1 MRRNF
6 SCDLRCTF
14 MSMKRFLW
22 KFTKWFFGI
31 TVGLCLTI
39 SLLLYIFKDDIINY
53 VVGEVNKNLN
63 AKVTVSKI
71 DLTFWATFPNVS
83 LDFENVFIQDALP
96 NATKNDT
103 LLYSDL
109 IRLKFNP
116 IDLWNEKY
124 DVQRAEIHPG
134 TIQLKI
140 DSNGQVN
147 YDILKKSNN
156 SEKSKFK
163 LKLKEVQFD
172 QIEFAY
178 SNQATGQFYRT
189 KVNNLNLSGE
199 FTEKKFTLNAK
210 SDLYI
215 NSLKSESVALL
226 TNKPAEFDVQIKVD
240 QEKNTFE
247 IPNAVLLISKLP
259 FQVSGVVNPEE
270 IRFDV
275 SAKKLR
281 LEEVA
286 AKLSNQLDRIDSF
299 EGQGFFNFDL
309 KIAGKNDKQVVPT
322 MVCNFDIQNGSLREP
337 TQKLKFTGINLK
349 GKYSNEAGKN
359 AEFLK
364 LWNLKFNTSSGPF
377 QGEFLLTNF
386 ALPHYEGKAKG
397 NVDLTSI
404 HGLFHLPQIDQ
415 ISGNLDINSQFDI
428 QTFVDELGE
437 QQVNLDNC
445 TASLILQNINA
456 SVINDTRTFKSLN
469 GFVGIE
475 GDEAAVQ
482 DVRVKIGQSDFKLNG
497 IFQEIAPFIEKRGK
511 LIANVDLQSNFIDV
525 DDLSSKH
532 IQKGVTTEPA
542 RDFVLPNNV
551 DGTVLLN
558 IGQLKYEKHHF
569 NQLKSNLTVEE
580 RKLTFRDLTLQNA
593 GATVNGNL
601 VIEEKSPEYLV
612 LQSVV
617 ESNNIYFK
625 PLFQEWNNFDQEVI
639 TENNIAGKA
648 HVNLQFQA
656 PFDLR
661 SGIIKNAIIAKAHIS
676 ITDGALK
683 SVSTF
688 KSITESLKTS
698 PVRFLLKKRNI
709 NDFEKK
715 LLDLRFQTLENTIVI
730 QNGKIEIPLME
741 IKSNALDIET
751 FGWHT
756 FDNQID
762 YHFAFRFRDLMA
774 AQRET
779 EFGIIED
786 DGTGLMIFMRMHGTT
801 EKPIIEW
808 DEKAKKEQ
816 AAENREAAKIE
827 ALSILKTEFG
837 FRKNDTTIRL
847 YQPIKKPTE
856 ELKIDF
862 NNTKETPIL
871 EEQKE
876 SEIKKKLK
884 EKINKLKESAKEEEI
899 QFEVD

>member
-1 MRRNF
+1 
-6 SCDLRCTF
+6 
-14 MSMKRFLW
+14 MKRFLW
-22 KFTKWFFGI
+22 KLTKWFFGI
-31 TVGLCLTI
+31 IVGLCLTI

-53 VVGEVNKNLN
+53 VVKEVNKNLN

-83 LDFENVFIQDALP
+83 LDFNDVFIQDALP
-96 NATKNDT
+96 NATKRDT

-124 DVQRAEIHPG
+124 DVKRAEIHPG
-134 TIQLKI
+134 TIQLKV
-140 DSNGQVN
+140 DSKGKVN
-147 YDILKKSNN
+147 YDIVKKSK
-156 SEKSKFK
+156 SSASSKFK

-172 QIEFAY
+172 QIKFAY
-178 SNQATGQFYRT
+178 SNQATGQFYKT
-189 KVNNLNLSGE
+189 KVNQLNLSGE

-215 NSLKSESVALL
+215 NSLKSESIALL
-226 TNKPAEFDVQIKVD
+226 TNKPAEFDLQIKVN

-247 IPNAVLLISKLP
+247 LPKTVLLISKLP
-259 FQVSGVVNPEE
+259 FQVSGFVNPEQ
-270 IRFDV
+270 IKFDI
-275 SAKKLR
+275 SAKKLK

-286 AKLSNQLDRIDSF
+286 SKLSNQLDQINTF

-309 KIAGKNDKQVVPT
+309 KIAGKNDKKVVPK
-322 MVCNFDIQNGSLREP
+322 MICNFDVQNGSLREP
-337 TQKLKFTGINLK
+337 EQKLKFTGINLK

-359 AEFLK
+359 TEFLK

-386 ALPHYEGKAKG
+386 TLPHYEGKAKG
-397 NVDLTSI
+397 NVDLASI

-415 ISGNLDINSQFDI
+415 ITGNLDINSQFDI
-428 QTFVDELGE
+428 QTVQDESGQNELDFVK
-437 QQVNLDNC
+437 C
-445 TASLILQNINA
+445 SASLNLQNINA

-482 DVRVKIGQSDFKLNG
+482 DIRVKIGKSDFKLNG
-497 IFQEIAPFIEKRGK
+497 IFQEIAPFIDKKGK

-525 DDLSSKH
+525 EDLSSKNSD
-532 IQKGVTTEPA
+532 KGAKIESEKA
-542 RDFVLPNNV
+542 YVLPNNV

-558 IGQLKYEKHHF
+558 IGQLKYEKHLF
-569 NQLKSNLTVEE
+569 NQLKSNLTVDE
-580 RKLTFRDLTLQNA
+580 RLLTFKELTLQNA
-593 GATVNGNL
+593 NATVNGNL
-601 VIEEKSPEYLV
+601 VIEETSPEYLV
-612 LQSVV
+612 LQSVL

-648 HVNLQFQA
+648 HINLQFKA

-661 SGIIKNAIIAKAHIS
+661 SGIIKNAIVAKAHIS

-730 QNGKIEIPLME
+730 QNGKLEIPLME

-762 YHFAFRFRDLMA
+762 YHFAFRFRDLMTVE
-774 AQRET
+774 RET
-779 EFGIIED
+779 EFGIVED

-801 EKPIIEW
+801 DKPIIEW

-816 AAENREAAKIE
+816 AKENREAAKME

-837 FRKNDTTIRL
+837 FRKNDTTIGV

-856 ELKIDF
+856 ELRIDF
-862 NNTKETPIL
+862 NNTKETPTL
-871 EEQKE
+871 EEPKE
-876 SEIKKKLK
+876 SELKKKMR
-884 EKINKLKESAKEEEI
+884 EKINKLKESTKEEEI
-899 QFEVD
+899 EFKVD

>member
-1 MRRNF
+1 
-6 SCDLRCTF
+6 
-14 MSMKRFLW
+14 MKRFLW
-22 KFTKWFFGI
+22 KLTKWFFGI
-31 TVGLCLTI
+31 IVGLCLTI

-53 VVGEVNKNLN
+53 VVEEVNKNLN

-83 LDFENVFIQDALP
+83 LDFNDVFIQDALP
-96 NATKNDT
+96 NATKRDT

-124 DVQRAEIHPG
+124 DVKRVEIHPG
-134 TIQLKI
+134 TIQLKV
-140 DSNGQVN
+140 DSKGKVN
-147 YDILKKSNN
+147 YDIVKKSK
-156 SEKSKFK
+156 SSASSKFK

-172 QIEFAY
+172 QIKFAY
-178 SNQATGQFYRT
+178 SNQATGQFYKT
-189 KVNNLNLSGE
+189 KVNQLNLSGE

-215 NSLKSESVALL
+215 NSLKSESIALL
-226 TNKPAEFDVQIKVD
+226 TNKRAEFDLQIKVN

-247 IPNAVLLISKLP
+247 LPKTVLLISKLP
-259 FQVSGVVNPEE
+259 FQVSGFVNPEQ
-270 IRFDV
+270 IKFDI
-275 SAKKLR
+275 SAKKLK
-281 LEEVA
+281 LAEVA
-286 AKLSNQLDRIDSF
+286 SKLSNQLDQINTF
-299 EGQGFFNFDL
+299 EGQGFFNFNL
-309 KIAGKNDKQVVPT
+309 KIAGKNDKKVVPK
-322 MVCNFDIQNGSLREP
+322 MICNFDVQNGSLREP
-337 TQKLKFTGINLK
+337 EQKLKFTGINLK

-364 LWNLKFNTSSGPF
+364 LWNLKFNTISGPF

-386 ALPHYEGKAKG
+386 TLPHYEGKAKG
-397 NVDLTSI
+397 NVDLASI

-415 ISGNLDINSQFDI
+415 ITGNLDINSQFDI
-428 QTFVDELGE
+428 QTIQDESGQNELDFVK
-437 QQVNLDNC
+437 C
-445 TASLILQNINA
+445 SASLNLQNINA

-482 DVRVKIGQSDFKLNG
+482 DIRVKIGKSDFKLNG
-497 IFQEIAPFIEKRGK
+497 IFQEIAPFIDKKGK

-525 DDLSSKH
+525 EDLSSKNSD
-532 IQKGVTTEPA
+532 KGAKIESEKA
-542 RDFVLPNNV
+542 FVLPNNV

-558 IGQLKYEKHHF
+558 IGQLKYEKHLF
-569 NQLKSNLTVEE
+569 NQLKSNLTVDE
-580 RKLTFRDLTLQNA
+580 RLLTFKELTLQNA
-593 GATVNGNL
+593 NATVNGDL
-601 VIEEKSPEYLV
+601 VIEETSPEYLV
-612 LQSVV
+612 LQSVL

-648 HVNLQFQA
+648 HINLQFKA

-661 SGIIKNAIIAKAHIS
+661 SGIIKNAIVAKAHIS

-730 QNGKIEIPLME
+730 QNGKLEIPLME

-762 YHFAFRFRDLMA
+762 YHFAFRFRDLMTVE
-774 AQRET
+774 RET
-779 EFGIIED
+779 EFGIVED

-801 EKPIIEW
+801 DKPIIEW

-816 AAENREAAKIE
+816 AKENREAAKLE

-837 FRKNDTTIRL
+837 FRKNDTTIGV

-856 ELKIDF
+856 ELRIDF
-862 NNTKETPIL
+862 NNAKETPTP
-871 EEQKE
+871 EEPKE
-876 SEIKKKLK
+876 SELKKKMR
-884 EKINKLKESAKEEEI
+884 EKINKLKESTKEEEI
-899 QFEVD
+899 EFEVD

>member
-1 MRRNF
+1 
-6 SCDLRCTF
+6 

-31 TVGLCLTI
+31 IFGLCLTI

-53 VVGEVNKNLN
+53 VVKEVNKNLN

-83 LDFENVFIQDALP
+83 LDFKDVFIQDALP
-96 NATKNDT
+96 NATKRDT

-109 IRLKFNP
+109 VRLKFNP

-124 DVQRAEIHPG
+124 DVKRAEIHPG
-134 TIQLKI
+134 TIQLKV
-140 DSNGQVN
+140 DSKGKVN
-147 YDILKKSNN
+147 YDLVKKSK
-156 SEKSKFK
+156 SSAKSKFK

-172 QIEFAY
+172 QIKFAY
-178 SNQATGQFYRT
+178 SNQATGQFYKT
-189 KVNNLNLSGE
+189 KVNQLNLSGE

-215 NSLKSESVALL
+215 NSLKSESIALL
-226 TNKPAEFDVQIKVD
+226 TNKPAEFDLQIKVN

-247 IPNAVLLISKLP
+247 LPKTILLISKLP
-259 FQVSGVVNPEE
+259 FQVSGFVNPQQ
-270 IRFDV
+270 IKFDI

-286 AKLSNQLDRIDSF
+286 SKLSNQLDQINTF
-299 EGQGFFNFDL
+299 EGQGFFNFYL
-309 KIAGKNDKQVVPT
+309 KIAGKNDKKVVPK
-322 MVCNFDIQNGSLREP
+322 MICNFDVQNGSLREP
-337 TQKLKFTGINLK
+337 EQKLKFTGINLK

-386 ALPHYEGKAKG
+386 TLPHYEGKAKG
-397 NVDLTSI
+397 NVDLASI

-415 ISGNLDINSQFDI
+415 ITGNLDINSQFDI
-428 QTFVDELGE
+428 QTVQDESGQNELDFVK
-437 QQVNLDNC
+437 C
-445 TASLILQNINA
+445 SASLNLQNINA

-482 DVRVKIGQSDFKLNG
+482 DIRVKIGKSDFKLNG
-497 IFQEIAPFIEKRGK
+497 IFQEIAPFIDKKGK

-525 DDLSSKH
+525 EDLSSKH
-532 IQKGVTTEPA
+532 VEKGVRIEA
-542 RDFVLPNNV
+542 EKAYVLPNNI

-558 IGQLKYEKHHF
+558 IGQLKYEKHLF
-569 NQLKSNLTVEE
+569 NQLKSNLTVDE
-580 RKLTFRDLTLQNA
+580 RLLTFKELTLQNA
-593 GATVNGNL
+593 NATVNGEL
-601 VIEEKSPEYLV
+601 IIEETSPEYLV
-612 LQSVV
+612 LQSVL

-648 HVNLQFQA
+648 HINLQFKA

-661 SGIIKNAIIAKAHIS
+661 SGIIKNAIVAKAHIS

-730 QNGKIEIPLME
+730 QNGKLEIPLME

-762 YHFAFRFRDLMA
+762 YHFAFRFRDLMTVE
-774 AQRET
+774 RET
-779 EFGIIED
+779 EFGIVED

-801 EKPIIEW
+801 DKPIIEW
-808 DEKAKKEQ
+808 DQKAKKEQ
-816 AAENREAAKIE
+816 AKENREAAKKE

-837 FRKNDTTIRL
+837 FRKNDTTIGV

-856 ELKIDF
+856 ELRIDF
-862 NNTKETPIL
+862 NNTKETPTP
-871 EEQKE
+871 EEPKE
-876 SEIKKKLK
+876 SELKKKMR
-884 EKINKLKESAKEEEI
+884 EKINKLKESTKEEEI
-899 QFEVD
+899 EFEVD

>member
-1 MRRNF
+1 
-6 SCDLRCTF
+6 

-22 KFTKWFFGI
+22 KLTKWFFGI
-31 TVGLCLTI
+31 IVGLCLTI

-53 VVGEVNKNLN
+53 VVEEVNKNLN

-83 LDFENVFIQDALP
+83 LDFNDVFIQDALP
-96 NATKNDT
+96 NATKRDT

-124 DVQRAEIHPG
+124 DVKRVEIHPG
-134 TIQLKI
+134 TIQLKV
-140 DSNGQVN
+140 DSKGKVN
-147 YDILKKSNN
+147 YDIVKKSK
-156 SEKSKFK
+156 SSASSKFK

-172 QIEFAY
+172 QIKFAY
-178 SNQATGQFYRT
+178 SNQATGQFYKT
-189 KVNNLNLSGE
+189 KVNQLNLSGE

-215 NSLKSESVALL
+215 NSLKSESIALL
-226 TNKPAEFDVQIKVD
+226 TNKRAEFDLQIKVN

-247 IPNAVLLISKLP
+247 LPKTVLLISKLP
-259 FQVSGVVNPEE
+259 FQVSGFVNPEQ
-270 IRFDV
+270 IKFDI
-275 SAKKLR
+275 SAKKLK
-281 LEEVA
+281 LAEVA
-286 AKLSNQLDRIDSF
+286 SKLSNQLDQINTF
-299 EGQGFFNFDL
+299 EGQGFFNFNL
-309 KIAGKNDKQVVPT
+309 KIAGKNDKKVVPK
-322 MVCNFDIQNGSLREP
+322 MICNFDVQNGSLREP
-337 TQKLKFTGINLK
+337 EQKLKFTGINLK

-364 LWNLKFNTSSGPF
+364 LWNLKFNTISGPF

-386 ALPHYEGKAKG
+386 TLPHYEGKAKG
-397 NVDLTSI
+397 NVDLASI

-415 ISGNLDINSQFDI
+415 ITGNLDINSQFDI
-428 QTFVDELGE
+428 QTIQDESGQNELDFVK
-437 QQVNLDNC
+437 C
-445 TASLILQNINA
+445 SASLNLQNINA

-482 DVRVKIGQSDFKLNG
+482 DIRVKIGKSDFKLNG
-497 IFQEIAPFIEKRGK
+497 IFQEIAPFIDKKGK

-525 DDLSSKH
+525 EDLSSKNSD
-532 IQKGVTTEPA
+532 KGAKIESEKA
-542 RDFVLPNNV
+542 FVLPNNV

-558 IGQLKYEKHHF
+558 IGQLKYEKHLF
-569 NQLKSNLTVEE
+569 NQLKSNLTVDE
-580 RKLTFRDLTLQNA
+580 RLLTFKELTLQNA
-593 GATVNGNL
+593 NATVNGDL
-601 VIEEKSPEYLV
+601 VIEETSPEYLV
-612 LQSVV
+612 LQSVL

-648 HVNLQFQA
+648 HINLQFKA

-661 SGIIKNAIIAKAHIS
+661 SGIIKNAIVAKAHIS

-730 QNGKIEIPLME
+730 QNGKLEIPLME

-762 YHFAFRFRDLMA
+762 YHFAFRFRDLMTVE
-774 AQRET
+774 RET
-779 EFGIIED
+779 EFGIVED

-801 EKPIIEW
+801 DKPIIEW

-816 AAENREAAKIE
+816 AKENREAAKLE

-837 FRKNDTTIRL
+837 FRKNDTTIGV

-856 ELKIDF
+856 ELRIDF
-862 NNTKETPIL
+862 NNAKETPTP
-871 EEQKE
+871 EEPKE
-876 SEIKKKLK
+876 SELKKKMR
-884 EKINKLKESAKEEEI
+884 EKINKLKESTKEEEI
-899 QFEVD
+899 EFEVD